1 MPVALHAAAYIA
13 GDTAP
18 VLAAHRSSAHRMLVM
33 CQESKILECVIS
45 SLLSLME
52 NHEGELGILSL
63 SKKIDLIV

>member
-1 MPVALHAAAYIA
+1 
-13 GDTAP
+13 
-18 VLAAHRSSAHRMLVM
+18 MLVM